1 MTKRLS
7 MLILF
12 ALLIPAL
19 LLTGCS
25 KKKTGVQPAVSVEVV
40 KVAEADMTESTDVV
54 GSLSAKHQTDVKAEY
69 PGAVSQIYV
78 SEWVRVS
85 KGTPLAQL
93 DTREL
98 ALVLQR
104 SEATVEAAK
113 ANVAQAEVAQ
123 NRAERENARFIKLK
137 EAGLITQQNLD
148 DSATEKEAAAA
159 RVSAAKAQLRAAQGE
174 LHQMQTRFSK
184 AVIRSPLDGVVSQR
198 NINVGDL
205 TGDKMLFHIVD
216 NRLLDL
222 TVTVPSGDTG
232 KVKVGQ
238 PLTFS
243 TDSLPGKTFTGK
255 VAFINPSISEADR
268 SVKIIA
274 EVKNE
279 PEILKSGLFVKGKI
293 ITGSRTAVLQA
304 PRTGLVSWDVA
315 KKQAEIFIVKDNK
328 AQRKTIATGAVSGDQ
343 VEVSSGLAAGELVV
357 TRGGFNL
364 KDGDIV
370 KVIAGN
376 GR

>member
-1 MTKRLS
+1 MTKRFSVWMLVVLLL
-7 MLILF
+7 LIL
-12 ALLIPAL
+12 LI
-19 LLTGCS
+19 GCT
-25 KKKTGVQPAVSVEVV
+25 KKKTGVQPAVPVEVV
-40 KVAEADMTESTDVV
+40 KVTTGGMTESIDVV
-54 GSLSAKHQTDVKAEY
+54 GSLLPKQQTDVKAEY
-69 PGAVSQIYV
+69 PGMITHVFV
-78 SEWVRVS
+78 SEWVRVQ

-98 ALVLQR
+98 ELVLQR
-104 SEATVEAAK
+104 SEASVEAAK

-123 NRAERENARFIKLK
+123 NRADREYTRFLKLK
-137 EAGLITQQNLD
+137 EAGLVTQQNLD

-174 LHQMQTRFSK
+174 LHQMQTRLAKST
-184 AVIRSPLDGVVSQR
+184 IRSPMNGVISQR
-198 NINVGDL
+198 NMNVGDL
-205 TGDKMLFHIVD
+205 TGDRVIFHIVD

-222 TVTVPSGDTG
+222 TVTVPSGETG
-232 KVKVGQ
+232 KIRVGQ

-255 VAFINPSISEADR
+255 VAYINPAVSEVDR

-279 PEILKSGLFVKGKI
+279 PEVLKAGLFVKGKI
-293 ITGSRTAVLQA
+293 ITGNRTGVLQV
-304 PRTGLVSWDVA
+304 PRAALISWDLA
-315 KKQAEIFIVKDNK
+315 KKQAEAFVINNDK
-328 AQRKTIATGAVSGDQ
+328 AKRTLLSTGAVSGDQ
-343 VEVSSGLAAGELVV
+343 VEVTSGLTAGELVV

-370 KVIAGN
+370 KVIPGN